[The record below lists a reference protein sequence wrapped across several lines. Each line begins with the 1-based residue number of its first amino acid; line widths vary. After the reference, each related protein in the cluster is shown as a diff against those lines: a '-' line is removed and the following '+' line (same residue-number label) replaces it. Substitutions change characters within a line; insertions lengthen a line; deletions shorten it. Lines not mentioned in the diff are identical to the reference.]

1 MTVNEK
7 MIRKFRKTYLE
18 SIKAKKSQ
26 FSKGKLEGLINDLL
40 LMEEIMREVFNF
52 SWDEIQ
58 EIKNQARDDFY
69 RA

>member
-7 MIRKFRKTYLE
+7 MMKKYAKTYYE
-18 SIKAKKSQ
+18 WIKAKHSQ
-26 FSKGKLEGLINDLL
+26 FSKGKEEGLLNDIL